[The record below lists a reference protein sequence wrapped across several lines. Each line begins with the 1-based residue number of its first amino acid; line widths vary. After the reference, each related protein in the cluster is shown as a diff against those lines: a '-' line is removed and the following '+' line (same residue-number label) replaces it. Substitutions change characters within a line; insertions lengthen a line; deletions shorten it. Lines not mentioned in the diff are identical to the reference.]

1 MTITLTPRT
10 RESAILTRAIKPRGK
25 TLSAPVAKALL
36 AMQLDENDLARLR
49 ELARL
54 NQAGK
59 LSPDESQEL
68 QSYLNVGMLLD
79 LLQPKAR
86 LSMKKVTSS
95 R

>member
-25 TLSAPVAKALL
+25 TLSPMVAKALL
-36 AMQLDENDLARLR
+36 AMQLDENDRVRLH
-49 ELARL
+49 ELAKL

-59 LSPDESQEL
+59 LSEDQSQEL

-79 LLQPKAR
+79 LLQAKAR
-86 LSMKKVTSS
+86 LSIKKTTTS

>member
-1 MTITLTPRT
+1 MTIALTPRT
-10 RESAILTRAIKPRGK
+10 HESAILTRAIKPRGK
-25 TLSAPVAKALL
+25 TLPAPVAKALL
-36 AMQLDENDLARLR
+36 AMQLDENDRARLH

-59 LSPDESQEL
+59 LSADESQEM

-79 LLQPKAR
+79 LLQAKAR
-86 LSMKKVTSS
+86 LSINKKPQV